1 MESHPI
7 LRSLLTTCTT
17 SSTTATTT
25 LAETNIIYEAKSV
38 SPNIISNRFGILFR
52 ILLISYIGI
61 IAIWANNEAAKGFS
75 ITIVNDA
82 GTSSLSGKRF
92 RLFYES
98 NDEAVRIVLNTSTF
112 VENVL
117 YPNENFKHKKKTI
130 TSVTLR
136 LAPTEIPSIVSVDS
150 PKHNDYVISLSPSL
164 IESTNN
170 NRAVVLAVLQGMA
183 RVLLWDGNR
192 ATPPVLLDGMVEY
205 ISSLA
210 GFTRTEIWNSCA
222 TVPLEHNDVC
232 WKAMDPKKVAAF
244 LRYWDENTKPG
255 LVRGDVI
262 RRLNEGMR
270 NEWRDSMMDDA
281 LGMAGHNACAT
292 YHMMIMKDHYESSS
306 M

>member
-7 LRSLLTTCTT
+7 LRSLLTTTT
-17 SSTTATTT
+17 TTTTTATETT
-25 LAETNIIYEAKSV
+25 NTIIYEAKSV
-38 SPNIISNRFGILFR
+38 SPNDRFGILFR
-52 ILLISYIGI
+52 MLVISFIGI
-61 IAIWANNEAAKGFS
+61 ISIWANNEAAKGFS
-75 ITIVNDA
+75 INVVNDA

-112 VENVL
+112 VENIL
-117 YPNENFKHKKKTI
+117 YPNENSKHKKKTI

-150 PKHNDYVISLSPSL
+150 PKNNDYVISLSPL
-164 IESTNN
+164 LFESINN

-210 GFTRTEIWNSCA
+210 GFTRTELIWNSRA
-222 TVPLEHNDVC
+222 TVSSLEHNDVC
-232 WKAMDPKKVAAF
+232 WKAMDPRKVAAF
-244 LRYWDENTKPG
+244 LRYWDENKKPG
-255 LVRGDVI
+255 AVRGDVI
-262 RRLNEGMR
+262 RRLNEAMR

-281 LGMAGHNACAT
+281 LGMAGHDACAT
-292 YHMMIMKDHYESSS
+292 YHMMIMKSSS